1 MSRVALKQMP
11 RRNKTA
17 PITKGK
23 TMNVKS
29 KFQDKKERAMK
40 MTMAVKGSIFAAAL
54 GVVCLL
60 PITTHAQADVSPDI
74 YELAN
79 TETTAAT
86 QQTQVATNTANPT
99 DFHGQFAL
107 PYDVRCKGKS
117 LKSGQYSLSVKSEGT
132 SRVVTIAR
140 NGETMNIR
148 AQELTGNPAASR
160 STVLVRKS
168 HEGRMLEAVYV
179 RELNAL
185 LYLDMNAAAQ
195 SGRMERL
202 PIT

>member
-1 MSRVALKQMP
+1 MDSQS
-11 RRNKTA
+11 KTA
-17 PITKGK
+17 E
-23 TMNVKS
+23 
-29 KFQDKKERAMK
+29 KKETKVK

-54 GVVCLL
+54 GLACLL
-60 PITTHAQADVSPDI
+60 PVTTHAQADVSPSF

-79 TETTAAT
+79 TDVTVA
-86 QQTQVATNTANPT
+86 QQARLASNDTKPA
-99 DFHGQFAL
+99 DFHGHFAL

-117 LKSGQYSLSVKSEGT
+117 LKSGHYSLSVKSEGT

-148 AQELTGNPAASR
+148 AQELSGNRATGR
-160 STVLVRKS
+160 SAMMVRKS

-179 RELNAL
+179 QQLNVL
-185 LYLDMNAAAQ
+185 LFLDGDAAAQ
-195 SGRMERL
+195 SGQMERL

>member
-1 MSRVALKQMP
+1 MDSQS
-11 RRNKTA
+11 KTA
-17 PITKGK
+17 E
-23 TMNVKS
+23 
-29 KFQDKKERAMK
+29 KKEMKVK

-54 GVVCLL
+54 GLACLL
-60 PITTHAQADVSPDI
+60 PVTTHAQADVSPSF

-86 QQTQVATNTANPT
+86 QQAQVASNTAKPT

-107 PYDVRCKGKS
+107 PYDVRFKGKN

-132 SRVVTIAR
+132 TRVVTIAR

-148 AQELTGNPAASR
+148 AQELAGNPAASR
-160 STVLVRKS
+160 SSVLVRKS

-179 RELNAL
+179 QQLNVL
-185 LYLDMNAAAQ
+185 LFLDGNAAAQ
-195 SGRMERL
+195 SGKMERL

>member
-1 MSRVALKQMP
+1 MSSESNMAE
-11 RRNKTA
+11 
-17 PITKGK
+17 
-23 TMNVKS
+23 
-29 KFQDKKERAMK
+29 KKEMKVK

-54 GVVCLL
+54 GIACLL
-60 PITTHAQADVSPDI
+60 PVTTHAQADVSPDF
-74 YELAN
+74 YPLAN

-86 QQTQVATNTANPT
+86 QQAQVANNTKPA
-99 DFHGQFAL
+99 DFQGKFAL

-132 SRVVTIAR
+132 NRVVTIAR

-148 AQELTGNPAASR
+148 AQELVGNPAASR

-168 HEGRMLEAVYV
+168 HEGRMLEAVYL
-179 RELNAL
+179 RELNTTL
-185 LYLDMNAAAQ
+185 FLDGNAAAQ
-195 SGRMERL
+195 SGQMERL